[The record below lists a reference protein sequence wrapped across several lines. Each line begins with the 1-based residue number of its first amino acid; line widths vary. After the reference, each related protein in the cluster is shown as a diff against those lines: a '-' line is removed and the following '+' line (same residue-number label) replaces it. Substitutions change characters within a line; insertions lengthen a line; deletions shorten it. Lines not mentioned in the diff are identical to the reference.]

1 MLCHLHCSKANVH
14 GIAVGNPEVVPA
26 VHEPVQDSC
35 TCWGCSGCSST
46 NCSGYAPVDMDGSG
60 KIPLPPLKER
70 PRRRWVLPRFRNE
83 LPDPSAQPK
92 LMSMKKDKD
101 Q

>member
-1 MLCHLHCSKANVH
+1 MFTGLLL
-14 GIAVGNPEVVPA
+14 GILRLFRLFMSQCRIHALAGVI
-26 VHEPVQDSC
+26 HEPVQDSC

-70 PRRRWVLPRFRNE
+70 PRRRFRNE